1 MGLFAWFLREPGWVG
16 PDVNKTDYVTKA
28 NQEGVPVA
36 DPGGLTPLHT
46 LASWMGAH
54 EVITCW
60 PAVPTPS
67 LYESLKLSVH
77 LALGWGSPVPCL
89 GFFGPLPFGIP
100 LERVPTSGRV
110 GAGVT
115 SPTPQAAR

>member
-1 MGLFAWFLREPGWVG
+1 MGLFACFLREPGWVG
-16 PDVNKTDYVTKA
+16 QDVNKTDYVTKA

-54 EVITCW
+54 GVMTCW
-60 PAVPTPS
+60 PADPIPS
-67 LYESLKLSVH
+67 LYESLQLSVH
-77 LALGWGSPVPCL
+77 LALAWGSPVPCL
-89 GFFGPLPFGIP
+89 GFFGSLPFGIP
-100 LERVPTSGRV
+100 LERVPASGRV
-110 GAGVT
+110 EAGVP